1 MSDIYKQSYDRLGI
15 TIFFACIIHALV
27 IFFFSFISLQMPK
40 KTETDKIEVT
50 IAKRPSQTVPKDF
63 DYIAQEN
70 QEGGGEKE
78 DGGKPTD
85 DNTALSPDVGQEEAP
100 LRSAPEEAVEQL
112 KKDDL
117 ITSQSEDMK
126 KAQNP
131 EQESEQVDEQ
141 PPAELNFEK
150 MDIAQ
155 LEAVNNNQKKQY
167 AKKLKNKTK
176 TINPA
181 TKKKVE
187 AQYIGNWSQKME
199 TFANNNL
206 HNEKYAHMMHGS
218 VQVATTIL
226 PNGNV
231 LLIDIIESSGNS
243 ILNNTIVR
251 YIKNAAPYDEFPEE
265 LKDFKLIRIERVFR
279 FRDSE

>member
-50 IAKRPSQTVPKDF
+50 IAKRPSRTSPKEF
-63 DYIAQEN
+63 DYIAQED
-70 QEGGGEKE
+70 QEGSGEGEEKE
-78 DGGKPTD
+78 KPTD

-100 LRSAPEEAVEQL
+100 LRSAPEESVEQL
-112 KKDDL
+112 KEDDL
-117 ITSQSEDMK
+117 ITSEANDLK
-126 KAQNP
+126 KSQKP
-131 EQESEQVDEQ
+131 EEASEQVQEQ
-141 PPAELNFEK
+141 APAELNFEK

-155 LEAVNNNQKKQY
+155 LEALNNNQKKQY

-187 AQYIGNWSQKME
+187 AQYIGSWSQRME

-206 HNEKYAHMMHGS
+206 PNEKYAHKMRGT

-231 LLIDIIESSGNS
+231 LLIEVVKPSGNS
-243 ILNNTIVR
+243 IFDDTIVR
-251 YIKNAAPYDEFPEE
+251 YIKNAAPYDEFPDE
-265 LKDFKLIRIERVFR
+265 LIDFKLIRIERVFR
-279 FRDSE
+279 FKDN